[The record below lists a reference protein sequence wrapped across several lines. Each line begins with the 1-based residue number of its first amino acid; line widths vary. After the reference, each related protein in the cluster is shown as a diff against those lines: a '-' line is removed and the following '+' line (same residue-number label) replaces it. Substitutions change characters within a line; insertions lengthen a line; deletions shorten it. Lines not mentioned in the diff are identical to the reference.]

1 MPIDYVI
8 DEERKVLVARAHG
21 ELCDAD
27 LLDYG
32 QRLCDDESIKRAN
45 HELVDLTGV
54 LSSSLVSAEGVREL
68 ARFWHGEYARLSA
81 SKLAIIAPT
90 DLAFGLGRM
99 YQMLRDDGPDHIR
112 IFREGEEA
120 WEWLAAPDA

>member
-1 MPIDYVI
+1 MPIDYSI

-21 ELCDAD
+21 KLCDAD

-32 QRLCDDESIKRAN
+32 QRLRDDPSAKRAN
-45 HELVDLTGV
+45 HELADLTEVDSG
-54 LSSSLVSAEGVREL
+54 SLVSAEGVREL
-68 ARFWHGEYARLSA
+68 ARFWHGEYDWMSGG
-81 SKLAIIAPT
+81 KLAIVAPT

-99 YQMLRDDGPDHIR
+99 YQMLRDDGPDQIR
-112 IFREGEEA
+112 IFREADEA